1 MEMPLQ
7 SSLWQFWIDRGG
19 TFTDIVARR
28 PDGGVVTHKLLS
40 ENPGRYRDAA
50 IQGIRE
56 VMGLSPDEPIP
67 AERIGTVRMGTTVAT
82 NALLERKGEPVLL
95 VTTQGFADA
104 LSIGYQQRPDLFA
117 LEIELPE
124 PRHAAVLEV
133 EERVSATGEVLR
145 EPDWEE
151 VRRGLERHYDEGLRA
166 VAILFL
172 HAWRYPVHEQR
183 VAAIAAEVGFPQISV
198 SSAVS
203 PLIRLVG
210 RGDTTVIDAYL
221 SPVLRR
227 YVEQVAA
234 ELPRE
239 RLLFMQ
245 SNGGLARA
253 DFFQGKD
260 AILSGPAGGVVGMV
274 ETARAAGFERLIGF
288 DMGGT
293 STDVCHYRGH
303 YERTLESR
311 IGGARIR
318 APMMRIHTIAAGGG
332 SIVTFDGARLRVGP
346 ESAGADPGPAAYR
359 KGGPLTVTDCN
370 VMLGRL
376 QPALFPAIFGPGG
389 DQPLDVETV
398 RARFSEL
405 AERITETTGEPRSP
419 EQVAEGALAIAVES
433 MANAIKKISVQ
444 RGYDLTSYT
453 LCCFGGAAGQHAC
466 RVADALGM
474 ETIFL
479 HPHAGVLSAYGM
491 GLADLRRV
499 LEVTIEQPLSDSSL
513 EGIRSRAEVQEA
525 EARARLAAQGAA
537 PETITVER
545 RVACR
550 YQGSDT
556 TLTVPLEGDAAAIRH
571 AFEERHR
578 RHYGFVSADVAVVV
592 AALEVEAVAREPR
605 PEEGM
610 ERAAPESETPSFHE
624 MVVSGRWQRVP
635 FHRREGLGAG
645 ARIEGPAVIVERT
658 GTVVVEPGWEAE
670 RTPRGALLLR
680 RSGEPSRRR
689 AKGAGAQV
697 DPVWLEIFNNRF
709 MSVAEQMGTVLE
721 QTAASV
727 NIKERQDFSCALFDP
742 EGNLVA
748 NAPHV
753 PVHLGSMSES
763 VRRILHRRRDTMQ
776 PGDAFMLNAPY
787 AGGTHL
793 PDITVVRPLFD
804 GEGRLL
810 FFVAARGH
818 HADVGGITPGSIPA
832 GSRSVEEEGVLI
844 DDFRLVSAGRFEEEA
859 VRELLAGGPW
869 PARNVA
875 CNIADLRAQ
884 LAACEKGV
892 AELEKLVAEF
902 GLETVRAYMG
912 HVQANAEAA
921 VQKVIGRLRDGRFEY
936 VMDDGSRI
944 RVNVQVDREARRAV
958 IDFTGTSPQHPGNLN
973 APLAVTRAAVLYVF
987 RCLVQDEIPLN
998 EGCLKPLELRVPE
1011 RCMLNPRYPAAV
1023 VGGNVETSQCV
1034 VDALFGALGV
1044 MAASQG
1050 TMNNLTW
1057 GNADHQY
1064 YETLCGGAGATP
1076 RRDGASAVHT
1086 HMTNSRLTDPEVL
1099 EQRFPVLLESFTIR
1113 RGSGGAGRHRGGD
1126 GVVRRVRFLEPM
1138 RVSILSNR
1146 RKVPPYGMAGGEP
1159 GRCGENRL
1167 LRRNGE
1173 RVRLGSQAEF
1183 DVEAGDRLEIR
1194 TPGGGGYGK
1203 PEEER
1208 S

>member
-1 MEMPLQ
+1 MI
-7 SSLWQFWIDRGG
+7 SSHWQFWIDRGG

-28 PDGGVVTHKLLS
+28 PDGCIVTHKLLS
-40 ENPGRYRDAA
+40 ENPAQYRDAA

-56 VMGLSPDEPIP
+56 VLGLSSDEPIP
-67 AERIGTVRMGTTVAT
+67 ADCIGTVRMGTTVAT

-95 VTTQGFADA
+95 VTTRGFGDA
-104 LSIGYQQRPDLFA
+104 LRIGYQQRPDLFA
-117 LEIELPE
+117 LDIELPE

-133 EERVSATGEVLR
+133 DERVSATGDVLR
-145 EPDWEE
+145 QPDWKE
-151 VRRGLERHYDEGLRA
+151 VRVALERYYDEGLRA

-172 HAWRYPVHEQR
+172 HAYRFPDHERQ
-183 VAAIAAEVGFPQISV
+183 VASIAAEIGFLQISV
-198 SSAVS
+198 SSEVS

-227 YVEQVAA
+227 YVEQVAR

-253 DFFQGKD
+253 DYFRGKD

-274 ETARAAGFERLIGF
+274 ETARAAGFDRLIGF

-303 YERTLESR
+303 YERTLESH
-311 IGGARIR
+311 IGGARVR

-332 SIVTFDGARLRVGP
+332 SIITFDGARLRVGP
-346 ESAGADPGPAAYR
+346 ESAGANPGPAAYR
-359 KGGPLTVTDCN
+359 RGGPLTVTDCN

-376 QPALFPAIFGPGG
+376 QPTLFPAIFGPRG
-389 DQPLDVETV
+389 DQPLDREVV
-398 RARFSEL
+398 QGGFLAL
-405 AERITETTGEPRSP
+405 AERISVATGKPHTP

-444 RGYDLTSYT
+444 RGYDLSDYT

-474 ETIFL
+474 MRIFL

-499 LEVTIEQPLSDSSL
+499 LEVTVEQPLDERQL
-513 EGIRSRAEVQEA
+513 EAIRIQADELEE
-525 EARARLAAQGAA
+525 EARGHLKAQGAA
-537 PETITVER
+537 AGSITSEHR
-545 RVACR
+545 LACR

-556 TLTVPLEGDAAAIRH
+556 TLTVPLEGDAAAIRRR
-571 AFEERHR
+571 FEQRHH
-578 RHYGFVSADVAVVV
+578 RHYGFHSRGAVVV
-592 AALEVEAVAREPR
+592 VASLEVEAVAREPR
-605 PEEGM
+605 PDGRED
-610 ERAAPESETPSFHE
+610 TPSRKEKRFVGCFE
-624 MVVSGRWQRVP
+624 MLVEGVWQSVP
-635 FHRREGLGAG
+635 FYHREGLSKGEHIG
-645 ARIEGPAVIVERT
+645 GPAVIVERT
-658 GTVVVEPGWEAE
+658 GTVVVEPGWHAE
-670 RTPRGALLLR
+670 LTSRGELLLR
-680 RSGEPSRRR
+680 RVAGGGERRPD
-689 AKGAGAQV
+689 GADRQV

-727 NIKERQDFSCALFDP
+727 NIKERMDFSCALFDP

-763 VRRILHRRRDTMQ
+763 VRHVLHRRRGSMR

-804 GEGRLL
+804 REGRLL

-818 HADVGGITPGSIPA
+818 HADIGGITPGSIPA
-832 GSRSVEEEGVLI
+832 GSCSVEEEGVLI
-844 DDFRLVSAGRFEEEA
+844 EDFRLVSRGRFEENEIRA
-859 VRELLAGGPW
+859 LLSRGPW
-869 PARNVA
+869 PARNMA

-892 AELEKLVAEF
+892 VELEKMIAEF
-902 GLETVRAYMG
+902 GLEMVRAYMG
-912 HVQANAEAA
+912 HVQTNAEAA
-921 VQKVIGRLRDGRFEY
+921 VQRVIGRLQDGRFDY
-936 VMDDGSRI
+936 LMDDGSRI
-944 RVNVQVDREARRAV
+944 CVSVQVDHQAQRAV
-958 IDFTGTSPQHPGNLN
+958 IDFSGTSPQHPGNLN

-998 EGCLKPLELRVPE
+998 EGCLKPLTIRVPDG
-1011 RCMLNPRYPAAV
+1011 CMLNPRYPAAV

-1057 GNADHQY
+1057 GNGRHQY

-1099 EQRFPVLLESFTIR
+1099 EQRFPVLLESFAIR
-1113 RGSGGAGRHRGGD
+1113 RGSGGKGRLRGGD
-1126 GVVRRVRFLEPM
+1126 GVVRRIRFLEPM

-1146 RKVPPYGMAGGEP
+1146 RCVPPYGMAGGEP

-1167 LRRNGE
+1167 IHRDG
-1173 RVRLGSQAEF
+1173 RVERLGSQVEL
-1183 DVEAGDRLEIR
+1183 DVEIGDRLEIR
-1194 TPGGGGYGK
+1194 TPGGGGYGST
-1203 PEEER
+1203 EE
-1208 S
+1208 ST